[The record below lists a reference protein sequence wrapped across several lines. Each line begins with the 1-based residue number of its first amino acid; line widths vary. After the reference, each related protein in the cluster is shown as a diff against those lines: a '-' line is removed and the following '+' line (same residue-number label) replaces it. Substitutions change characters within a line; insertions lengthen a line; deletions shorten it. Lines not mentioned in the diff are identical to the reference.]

1 MGKGYKGEGKNVSTS
16 VKLGIIS
23 LKKLCQEYPRDM
35 LRQIKLI
42 YDVSETKVQA
52 DYCHDIIVSN
62 DKKKTSYDVLEEWYQ
77 LEKSN

>member
-1 MGKGYKGEGKNVSTS
+1 
-16 VKLGIIS
+16 
-23 LKKLCQEYPRDM
+23 M